1 MSRENPY
8 AEQLGHL
15 DPLKVIAAT
24 PRRIEQ
30 IFEELGS
37 ERASQAPAPGKW
49 SPREIVC
56 HLADAEIAFSYRLR
70 QILAED
76 HHTIQPWD
84 QDLWALNYAAYDEQE
99 ALTTFNALRRWNVAL
114 VRSIPAEKQQKAAF
128 HPERGELTFRSIV
141 ETMGGHDLNHLQQLE
156 KIARDFAPSH

>member
-8 AEQLGHL
+8 AEQLGTL
-15 DPLKVIAAT
+15 DPLKVIATT

-30 IFEELGS
+30 IFEEMGS
-37 ERASQAPAPGKW
+37 ERASVPPAPGKW
-49 SPREIVC
+49 SAREILC

-84 QDLWALNYAAYDEQE
+84 QDPWAENYAAYDQQE

-114 VRSIPAEKQQKAAF
+114 VRTIPAEKQQKAAF
-128 HPERGELTFRSIV
+128 HPERGELTFRSV
-141 ETMGGHDLNHLQQLE
+141 LETMAGHDLNHLQQFE
-156 KIARDFAPSH
+156 KIARDFAPSR